1 MKEKGLH
8 FTDRAH
14 SELEVIFSAVEEIL
28 DRSLEAVLYNDLE
41 AAAAVE
47 PLEEVIDRLKEE
59 MRTRHILRMQQGDCS
74 VGAGFI
80 WSDLLTDLERT
91 ADHCSNIA
99 GCMLEN
105 VRQNLNMH
113 EMLRE
118 FRNES
123 EDFREKFKEFEEK
136 YNLD

>member
-1 MKEKGLH
+1 MTH

-28 DRSLEAVLYNDLE
+28 DRSLEAVLHNDME

-59 MRTRHILRMQQGDCS
+59 IRTRHILRMQQGDCS
-74 VGAGFI
+74 IGAGFV

-105 VRQNLNMH
+105 VRQDMNMH

-118 FRNES
+118 FRNGS
-123 EDFREKFKEFEEK
+123 EDFRRKFREFGEK
-136 YNLD
+136 YNLG